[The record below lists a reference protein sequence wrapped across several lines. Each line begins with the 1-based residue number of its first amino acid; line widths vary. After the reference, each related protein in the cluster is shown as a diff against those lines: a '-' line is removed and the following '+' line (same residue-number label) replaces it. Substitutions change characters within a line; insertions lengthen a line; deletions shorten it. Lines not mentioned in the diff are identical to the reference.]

1 MAGVSH
7 WYRSSL
13 QADGQSITLYEHKA
27 GSTQHHG
34 DPIADVYAVVARPN
48 SCIIVVADGVNW
60 GIKPRLAARCAVH
73 GSVDHLNS
81 KLFNC
86 PKVPTTTQDVFH
98 IILRS
103 FHSAQTMI
111 IEHGGTTTTLCVAV
125 VVELNDSKA
134 GSKWGLCVVSVGD
147 SLCYVWRS
155 EDQEVFEVTSD
166 MHLGLER
173 NPRDCGGCLG
183 CDLGDRPDLSNLTC
197 SFVPLSKDDIV
208 FVMSDGIVDNL
219 DPVLLKTAIS
229 ISQQSTPT
237 TPSVTSPPFPPP
249 SNTAPAQ
256 GTDEVDHS
264 PSHPQRQGLH
274 VAAPS
279 TPVVNPE
286 QRQHLLLM
294 NLTRVLREKVA
305 SVERKLNAT
314 DVKEAL
320 INHAIE
326 VTDEKRHYLEQCWN
340 ALEKP
345 DLTASEKR
353 ANDRK
358 ISQHIKQLP
367 GKLDHATIAAYCVGK
382 LLLTEEI
389 QNRTEHTPTNSYAM
403 NNVVESSST
412 GSMGGGL
419 RKAKSF
425 SAGGSVFYSLASQ
438 PGTEEE
444 GGGGSGAGAGVHRGE
459 PPNSSI
465 ANNKWVIVN
474 KNKSNSF
481 KRDMFVRHHSDS
493 SSIRIK
499 RQDAIVSFPV
509 CVDSPTESYENIV

>member
-1 MAGVSH
+1 MVH
-7 WYRSSL
+7 WYRPKP

-81 KLFNC
+81 KLFDC
-86 PKVPTTTQDVFH
+86 PKLPATTQDIFH

-103 FHSAQTMI
+103 FHSAQKMI

-125 VVELNDSKA
+125 VVELQDSKA

-155 EDQEVFEVTSD
+155 EEQEVFEVTSE
-166 MHLGLER
+166 MHVGKER

-183 CDLGDRPDLSNLTC
+183 CDLGDRPDLSNLIC
-197 SFVPLSKDDIV
+197 CFVPLSEDDIV

-219 DPVLLKTAIS
+219 DPVILKDAVS

-237 TPSVTSPPFPPP
+237 VSTIATPPFPPP
-249 SNTAPAQ
+249 ASSALALQ
-256 GTDEVDHS
+256 GSDEGDLS
-264 PSHPQRQGLH
+264 PTHPQGPNPA
-274 VAAPS
+274 V
-279 TPVVNPE
+279 PVPIVNPE
-286 QRQHLLLM
+286 RRQRLLLM
-294 NLTRVLREKVA
+294 NLTRLLREKTA
-305 SVERKLNAT
+305 SVERRLNAT
-314 DVKEAL
+314 DVKEVL

-326 VTDEKRHYLEQCWN
+326 VTDEKRRYLEQCWN
-340 ALEKP
+340 ELDKP
-345 DLTASEKR
+345 DLSVSEKR

-358 ISQHIKQLP
+358 IGQHIKQLP
-367 GKLDHATIAAYCVGK
+367 GKLDHATIAAYCIGK
-382 LLLTEEI
+382 LLTTKEDIKPKEGA
-389 QNRTEHTPTNSYAM
+389 PTNSYAM
-403 NNVVESSST
+403 NNVV
-412 GSMGGGL
+412 GSAAAGP

-425 SAGGSVFYSLASQ
+425 SAGGSVFYTVVQSGSTA
-438 PGTEEE
+438 
-444 GGGGSGAGAGVHRGE
+444 GGWGE

-465 ANNKWVIVN
+465 ISDKRVNNG
-474 KNKSNSF
+474 NKSDNVKGDTPLLRLNS
-481 KRDMFVRHHSDS
+481 DTTST
-493 SSIRIK
+493 RIK
-499 RQDAIVSFPV
+499 RQNAIVTFPV
-509 CVDSPTESYENIV
+509 CVDSSSGSFECID